1 MIIRTHEHEAELK
14 EGTSVQDCLKAL
26 DAFPVGTL
34 AALKGGLS
42 VELGEP
48 LSESCELIPLT
59 LEHEEGRRIYERS
72 LRFVM
77 LLALKH
83 LFPYEQVRIEYS
95 VGYGVF
101 VRLPGRNLHRQDIVR
116 IENEMRRLVELDLP
130 FEKKRWSKAD
140 AIDYFAEEQQ
150 PDKVEL
156 LERRTVPYFDMYS
169 IDGMWEYFYGT
180 MAPSTGYV
188 KVFTLFELR
197 GGFVLQ
203 LPAGKDFDH
212 AAPYMYRP
220 KHLDIFSQSAR
231 WCNILGIRNV
241 TDVSRMIEEDHLRNF
256 IRVNEA
262 LHEGALSEIAV
273 KIHQH
278 YKHIVLVAGP
288 SSSGKTTFAG
298 RLAVHLQVQ
307 GHPARVI
314 SMDDFYL
321 DRDKIQPGPN
331 GLVDLESIDAMNLP
345 LMKERITALLA
356 GETVTLPTFNF
367 ATGRSEEDPT
377 PITLRPDEVIILEGI
392 QGLNPFVADLFP
404 AEEVYRIFVSALTCV
419 NLDDHNRIRTTDV
432 RLLRRVVRDYLFR
445 GTSPEDTLSMW
456 PSVRAGEEQWIFP
469 YQEDADAMFNTA
481 LHYELPV
488 LKPFVYDLL
497 KAVPDSSPNYLL
509 ARRLIKTL
517 NYLPDVPEE
526 MLDEIPPLSLLREFI
541 GGCTLA
547 ETKRPQHKDP
557 IA

>member
-1 MIIRTHEHEAELK
+1 MIVYAGQKEKELPA
-14 EGTSVQDCLKAL
+14 GTTVRACLEAL

-34 AALKGGLS
+34 AALKGGLT
-42 VELGEP
+42 VELNEP
-48 LSESCELIPLT
+48 ITESCKLIPLT

-116 IENEMRRLVELDLP
+116 LENEMRRIIDLDLP
-130 FEKKRWSKAD
+130 FEKKQWTRED

-156 LERRTVPYFDMYS
+156 LERRKLPYFTMYS
-169 IDGMWEYFYGT
+169 VDGMWEYFYGAMT
-180 MAPSTGYV
+180 SSTGAV
-188 KVFTLFELR
+188 RVFTLFELR

-203 LPAGKDFDH
+203 LPAGADFDH
-212 AAPYMYRP
+212 AAPYIYRP
-220 KHLDIFSQSAR
+220 KHLAIFQQSAR
-231 WCNILGIRNV
+231 WCDILGIRNV
-241 TDVSRMIEEDHLRNF
+241 SDVSEMIDRHELRNF

-262 LHEGALSEIAV
+262 LHEGALSEIAQ
-273 KIHQH
+273 KISQA
-278 YKHIVLVAGP
+278 YRHIVLVAGP

-307 GHPARVI
+307 GHPSRHI

-321 DRDKIQPGPN
+321 ERNQIPAGPD
-331 GLVDLESIDAMNLP
+331 GEVDLESPDALDLP
-345 LMKERITALLA
+345 LMAEKIAALLD
-356 GETVTLPTFNF
+356 GETVSLPTFNF
-367 ATGRSEEDPT
+367 NTGKREYVTEPV
-377 PITLRPDEVIILEGI
+377 TLRPDEVLILEGI
-392 QGLNPFVADLFP
+392 HGLNPRVSSLFP
-404 AEEVYRIFVSALTCV
+404 AEEVYRVFVSALTCL

-432 RLLRRVVRDYLFR
+432 RLLRRVVRDHLFR
-445 GTSPEDTLSMW
+445 GTDPEETLSMW
-456 PSVRAGEEQWIFP
+456 PSVRKGEEKWIFS
-469 YQEDADAMFNTA
+469 YQENADSMFNTA

-488 LKPFVYDLL
+488 LKGSVYALL
-497 KAVPDSSPNYLL
+497 KEIPESSPNYLL

-517 NYLPDVPEE
+517 NYLPDLDPEIQN
-526 MLDEIPPLSLLREFI
+526 EIPPLSLLREFI
-541 GGCTLA
+541 GGCTL
-547 ETKRPQHKDP
+547 EEK
-557 IA
+557 